1 MTNFSPECRKS
12 ELEGSA
18 ALRDFLNDLFEEQAE
33 AMSRKTFGDRDS
45 CENVT
50 ISLCSDEET
59 TNSTDDLTKSSRSLR
74 RNRSRK
80 AQRPKF
86 SVSPDNAAG
95 VQSGRTTELMVSS
108 YHNPLNKSRQKSS
121 RNCPLSA
128 SAHSLGSRTG
138 ISSTSVGNW
147 RNSLHKHRKTFS
159 RQDARK
165 NHKDSRWSTS
175 PLDIPNNSRNS
186 RVKQYDLGF
195 VNDSMHVR
203 KARKSKTNQQK
214 NTQRLTTINS
224 NLRKNNRKTTCSKAI
239 DRAVSVVS
247 ALTSSDDDSSDGE
260 EFFEDD
266 EESLSSFTES
276 FVSSQATVS
285 IASTKAIGSSLDF
298 GSRYKTK
305 AKAIPTPSARVV
317 PSRTKSASARVVPS
331 RTKSGGDLPKMPRRT
346 KDDSSF
352 KVIEEFEP
360 LKGNSSSHHTSF
372 EKTKV
377 RRTMSDDVSTMSKGS
392 RRFESARRRI
402 TDPFGRWAATIGNK
416 KDSIPKNSNLR
427 LPRRIPSLSSRSKD
441 SSKKAPKGKLLKSS
455 NSSTKTSGGSIHR
468 ISSRSLNRS
477 TGRYSNHSN
486 DSSEASD
493 SDSETCDFHNSFAHD
508 DDSLTATMAT
518 TDSSKEGGNTSS
530 SGSSSYD
537 QDEAYKFLF
546 QPPSSHRRG
555 MSIPESFRKLPL
567 NSFHES
573 STIST
578 KASTRKKHPG
588 KSLRTA
594 SIGHC

>member
-1 MTNFSPECRKS
+1 MTNFSSECGKS
-12 ELEGSA
+12 EPEGSA
-18 ALRDFLNDLFEEQAE
+18 ALRDFLHELFEEQAK
-33 AMSRKTFGDRDS
+33 AMSQNSVGDRDS
-45 CENVT
+45 CEDFT
-50 ISLCSDEET
+50 ISFCSDEET
-59 TNSTDDLTKSSRSLR
+59 TNSTKSSRSR
-74 RNRSRK
+74 SRNRSRK
-80 AQRPKF
+80 SQRPKF

-95 VQSGRTTELMVSS
+95 VRSGRTTELMVSS
-108 YHNPLNKSRQKSS
+108 YHNPLNKSRHKSS
-121 RNCPLSA
+121 RKCPLSA

-147 RNSLHKHRKTFS
+147 RNSLHKHRKTFN

-175 PLDIPNNSRNS
+175 PLDIPNNSRSS

-203 KARKSKTNQQK
+203 KARKSKKNHQK
-214 NTQRLTTINS
+214 NTQRLATIDS
-224 NLRKNNRKTTCSKAI
+224 NLRKGNRKTSCSKAI

-247 ALTSSDDDSSDGE
+247 ALPSSDDESTDGE
-260 EFFEDD
+260 EFYEDD

-276 FVSSQATVS
+276 FVSSQATMS

-305 AKAIPTPSARVV
+305 AKAISTPSSRVV
-317 PSRTKSASARVVPS
+317 PSRAKSASARIVPS
-331 RTKSGGDLPKMPRRT
+331 RTKSGGDLPKIPRRT

-372 EKTKV
+372 KKTKV

-392 RRFESARRRI
+392 RRYDSARRRI
-402 TDPFGRWAATIGNK
+402 TDPFGRWAATISSNK
-416 KDSIPKNSNLR
+416 NDSAPKIDNLR
-427 LPRRIPSLSSRSKD
+427 LPRRLPSLSSRSKD

-455 NSSTKTSGGSIHR
+455 DSSNKAC
-468 ISSRSLNRS
+468 SSQSSRS

-486 DSSEASD
+486 DSSDSSD
-493 SDSETCDFHNSFAHD
+493 TESESCDFHNSFAHD

-518 TDSSKEGGNTSS
+518 TDSSKEGSNTSS
-530 SGSSSYD
+530 SSSSPYD

-546 QPPSSHRRG
+546 QPKSSHRRG
-555 MSIPESFRKLPL
+555 MSIPESLRKLPL

-578 KASTRKKHPG
+578 KTSTRKKHPG

>member
-1 MTNFSPECRKS
+1 
-12 ELEGSA
+12 
-18 ALRDFLNDLFEEQAE
+18 
-33 AMSRKTFGDRDS
+33 
-45 CENVT
+45 
-50 ISLCSDEET
+50 
-59 TNSTDDLTKSSRSLR
+59 
-74 RNRSRK
+74 
-80 AQRPKF
+80 
-86 SVSPDNAAG
+86 
-95 VQSGRTTELMVSS
+95 
-108 YHNPLNKSRQKSS
+108 
-121 RNCPLSA
+121 
-128 SAHSLGSRTG
+128 
-138 ISSTSVGNW
+138 
-147 RNSLHKHRKTFS
+147 
-159 RQDARK
+159 
-165 NHKDSRWSTS
+165 
-175 PLDIPNNSRNS
+175 
-186 RVKQYDLGF
+186 
-195 VNDSMHVR
+195 MHVR

-214 NTQRLTTINS
+214 NTQRLATINS
-224 NLRKNNRKTTCSKAI
+224 NLRKSNRKTSCSKAI
-239 DRAVSVVS
+239 DRDA
-247 ALTSSDDDSSDGE
+247 ALTSSDDESSDGE

-276 FVSSQATVS
+276 FVSSQATIS
-285 IASTKAIGSSLDF
+285 IASSKAIGSSLDF

-305 AKAIPTPSARVV
+305 SKAIPFPSARVV
-317 PSRTKSASARVVPS
+317 PSRTKSASARIVPS
-331 RTKSGGDLPKMPRRT
+331 RTKSGADLPKMPRRT

-416 KDSIPKNSNLR
+416 KDSAPKNDSNLR
-427 LPRRIPSLSSRSKD
+427 LPRRAPSLSSRSKD
-441 SSKKAPKGKLLKSS
+441 SSKRAPKGKLLKSS
-455 NSSTKTSGGSIHR
+455 NSSTETSGGSIPR
-468 ISSRSLNRS
+468 ISSRS

-486 DSSEASD
+486 DSSEASY

-546 QPPSSHRRG
+546 QPSSSHRRG
-555 MSIPESFRKLPL
+555 MSIPESLRKLPL

-578 KASTRKKHPG
+578 KISTRKKHPG
-588 KSLRTA
+588 KILRTA
-594 SIGHC
+594 SIGHCWFDPRLILSSFEENYYTENVNML